1 VSIAS
6 VLARPIHE
14 GKTHMTHRWWRTRSE
29 RGQASF
35 SVVLALITVVLA
47 GVLVNR
53 VAWTAEAIN
62 KKAGN
67 IAKTATPINK
77 ATDAVLN
84 LDTTNQ
90 LAGSILE
97 TAKPLEGKLAEIV
110 RLAKSVDGLAK
121 SINGSA
127 ATVDG
132 TAKSI
137 NGNATAIVG
146 TARSIDKGVKQINAN
161 LDVTLGIVGS
171 IKGDSANIL
180 TQANLAHRL
189 TACIDQGLPGPGSP
203 ADGHCK

>member
-1 VSIAS
+1 MTQRW
-6 VLARPIHE
+6 RPV
-14 GKTHMTHRWWRTRSE
+14 RSE
-29 RGQASF
+29 WGQASF
-35 SVVLALITVVLA
+35 SVVVTFLAVVLA
-47 GVLVNR
+47 GILVNR

-62 KKAGN
+62 KKAGH
-67 IAKTATPINK
+67 IAQTATPINK

-137 NGNATAIVG
+137 NGNATAIVQ
-146 TARSIDKGVKQINAN
+146 TAQSIDRGVKQIITN
-161 LDVTLGIVGS
+161 LNLSLDIVGK
-171 IKGDSANIL
+171 IKGDTTNIL
-180 TQANLAHRL
+180 TQAEIAHRL
-189 TACIDQGLPGPGSP
+189 AACIDQGLPSPGSP
-203 ADGHCK
+203 ADSHCK

>member
-1 VSIAS
+1 
-6 VLARPIHE
+6 
-14 GKTHMTHRWWRTRSE
+14 MTNRWWRTRSE

-67 IAKTATPINK
+67 IAETAAPINK

-84 LDTTNQ
+84 LDTTNE
-90 LAGSILE
+90 LAGSILV
-97 TAKPLEGKLAEIV
+97 TAEPLQGKLAEIV

-121 SINGSA
+121 SINASA
-127 ATVDG
+127 TTVDG
-132 TAKSI
+132 TAKNI
-137 NGNATAIVG
+137 NGNAAKIVG
-146 TARSIDKGVKQINAN
+146 TARSIDRGVMQINTN
-161 LDVTLGIVGS
+161 LERSLEITGAV
-171 IKGDSANIL
+171 DSDATNIL
-180 TQANLAHRL
+180 SQAELAHRL
-189 TACIDQGLPGPGSP
+189 AACIDGGLPSPGSP

>member
-1 VSIAS
+1 MTQRW
-6 VLARPIHE
+6 RPV
-14 GKTHMTHRWWRTRSE
+14 RSE
-29 RGQASF
+29 WGQASF
-35 SVVLALITVVLA
+35 SVVVTFLAVVLA
-47 GVLVNR
+47 GILVNR

-62 KKAGN
+62 KKAGH
-67 IAKTATPINK
+67 IAQTATPINK

-97 TAKPLEGKLAEIV
+97 TAKPLEGKLGEIV

-137 NGNATAIVG
+137 NGNATAIVQ
-146 TARSIDKGVKQINAN
+146 TAQSIDRGVKQIITN
-161 LDVTLGIVGS
+161 LNVSLDIVGK
-171 IKGDSANIL
+171 IKGDTTNIL
-180 TQANLAHRL
+180 TQAEIAHRL
-189 TACIDQGLPGPGSP
+189 AACIDHGLPSPGSP
-203 ADGHCK
+203 ADSHCK